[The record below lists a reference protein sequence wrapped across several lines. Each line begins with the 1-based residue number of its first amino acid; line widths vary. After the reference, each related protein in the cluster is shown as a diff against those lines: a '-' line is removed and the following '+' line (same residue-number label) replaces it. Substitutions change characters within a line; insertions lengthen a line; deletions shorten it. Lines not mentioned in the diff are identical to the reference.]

1 MPQRSTLGRVRGIT
15 ITGPGGPEVL
25 VETTMPDP
33 APGPGEVLIEVAAAG
48 VNRPDVAQR
57 QGRYPPPP
65 GAPTTPGLEVSG
77 VVAALGE
84 EVTGWAPGDRVAALL
99 AGGGYAERVAAPAGQ
114 LLRVPEQVDLVEA
127 AGLPEAVC
135 TVWANLVLTAGLAR
149 GEVLLVHGGSGGIG
163 TVAIQL
169 AHALGA
175 RVATTAGNAERVARC
190 RELGA
195 DIGIDYRAQD
205 FVEVLRGATDGHG
218 ADVILD
224 VIGAAYL
231 ARNVE
236 SLATGGRL
244 VVIGLQKGRRAELDL
259 ATLMARRASIHSS
272 TLRSRPLAEKA
283 AIVADI
289 AEHVWPMLDDG
300 RLRPVI
306 QARLPL
312 GDAARAH
319 AMLESGHVFGK
330 VLLLP

>member
-1 MPQRSTLGRVRGIT
+1 MPVAIYPRRVRGIT
-15 ITGPGGPEVL
+15 ISEPGGPEVL
-25 VETTMPDP
+25 VETTLPDP
-33 APGPGEVLIEVAAAG
+33 EPGPGEVLVEVAAAG
-48 VNRPDVAQR
+48 VNRPDVLQR
-57 QGRYPPPP
+57 QGHYPPPP
-65 GAPTTPGLEVSG
+65 GAPATPGLEVSG
-77 VVAALGE
+77 VVAAVGPD
-84 EVTGWAPGDRVAALL
+84 VAGWEPGDRVAALL

-114 LLRVPEQVDLVEA
+114 LLRVPEHVDLVEA

-135 TVWANLVLTAGLAR
+135 TVWANLVLTGGLQPA
-149 GEVLLVHGGSGGIG
+149 EVALVHGGSGGVG

-175 RVATTAGNAERVARC
+175 RVATTAGGAERVARC

-195 DIGIDYRAQD
+195 DIGIDYHAQD
-205 FVEVLRGATDGHG
+205 FVEALRDATEGHG

-224 VIGAAYL
+224 VVGAAYL

-236 SLATGGRL
+236 ALATGGRL
-244 VVIGLQKGRRAELDL
+244 VVIGLQQGRRGELDL
-259 ATLMARRASIHSS
+259 GALMARRASIHAA

-283 AIVADI
+283 AIVADV
-289 AEHVWPMLDDG
+289 AARAWPLLDDG
-300 RLRPVI
+300 TLRPVI

-319 AMLESGHVFGK
+319 EMLESGHVFGK